1 MPYLAAIAAK
11 RVVFQGREGS
21 QYNVVDDIYEWSTV
35 PQLTMPF
42 ELFTL
47 QRMSTISEDFVQE
60 N

>member
-47 QRMSTISEDFVQE
+47 QHNVDH
-60 N
+60 